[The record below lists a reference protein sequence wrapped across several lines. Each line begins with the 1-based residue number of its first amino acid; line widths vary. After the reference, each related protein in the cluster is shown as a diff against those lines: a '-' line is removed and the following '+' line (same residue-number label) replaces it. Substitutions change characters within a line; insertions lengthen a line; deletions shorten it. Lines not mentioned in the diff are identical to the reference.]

1 MKLVPLGENVI
12 VRPAEVDLQT
22 AGGIH
27 LPEAF
32 RDRPR
37 QGKVLSVGDGR
48 RLADGRHAAPQV
60 HDGDRVLFEHWSA
73 AEVEINGKTLL
84 ILNERNILAIVR

>member
-12 VRPAEVDLQT
+12 VRPIEAEQQT

-27 LPEAF
+27 LPDIR
-32 RDRPR
+32 RDRPQ

-60 HDGDRVLFEHWSA
+60 NDGDRIVFESWSA
-73 AEVEINGKTLL
+73 TEVEVNGDELL
-84 ILNERNILAIVR
+84 ILREQDILAVLR